1 MAESPVHVVCHVLVN
16 GSQDGGWVVTTGNS
30 RRRWADG
37 KAGKQTIDRQSS
49 MHAGR
54 QVKRQD
60 QLRQQKQV
68 RKATQATHI
77 REDDLNNEPGSTVF
91 CSGLEYELAMSDWES
106 GGFMERLISVM
117 WHTWERNHAHA
128 QEHRQGRGRQGD
140 QTDTGNRQQTKGE
153 GELPWCES
161 WHAMI
166 VGHDQC

>member
-1 MAESPVHVVCHVLVN
+1 
-16 GSQDGGWVVTTGNS
+16 
-30 RRRWADG
+30 
-37 KAGKQTIDRQSS
+37 

-54 QVKRQD
+54 QVKQQD

-117 WHTWERNHAHA
+117 
-128 QEHRQGRGRQGD
+128 
-140 QTDTGNRQQTKGE
+140 
-153 GELPWCES
+153 
-161 WHAMI
+161 
-166 VGHDQC
+166 